1 MALFIVERSAKT
13 EFSVGTTNLSS
24 STRNKTRAEN
34 AMKGFQMDPVY
45 PIRIKILFEN
55 RPVSQDDAYSLLKQP
70 TSKLD

>member
-13 EFSVGTTNLSS
+13 EFSVGTTSLSS

-34 AMKGFQMDPVY
+34 AIKGFQNDQ
-45 PIRIKILFEN
+45 PIRIKHPFEN
-55 RPVSQDDAYSLLKQP
+55 RPVSQDEAYSLLKHP